1 MDKNKSLNAADKA
14 LRYAYASNIDIL
26 SLNLK
31 LEQSKMSEEERIKNL
46 LDIEVRNIDFNDFF
60 ERQSKMSEKERI
72 KNLCDAVINE
82 ILMISAKMRDA
93 TKEEQESI
101 NKYIDSISVDTGI
114 NFWDILEK
122 AETKRKE
129 VQK

>member
-1 MDKNKSLNAADKA
+1 MNNKDTIYPTISFDMSKDLRNAYINNSD
-14 LRYAYASNIDIL
+14 
-26 SLNLK
+26 NLELQLK
-31 LEQSKMSEEERIKNL
+31 IKNV
-46 LDIEVRNIDFNDFF
+46 LDIEVQNIDFNDFF

-72 KNLCDAVINE
+72 KNLCDTVIDE
-82 ILMISAKMRDA
+82 LLMISAKMRDA

-122 AETKRKE
+122 VETKRKE
-129 VQK
+129 VEE

>member
-1 MDKNKSLNAADKA
+1 MGKNKSLNAADKA
-14 LRYAYASNIDIL
+14 LRDAYASDFDNL
-26 SLNLK
+26 SFQLK
-31 LEQSKMSEEERIKNL
+31 LKES
-46 LDIEVRNIDFNDFF
+46 LDIEVQNIDFNDFF

-72 KNLCDAVINE
+72 KNLCDTVIDE
-82 ILMISAKMRDA
+82 LLMISAKMRDA

-129 VQK
+129 VEE